1 MILESINSPDDLK
14 KLNIQQLNSLALEV
28 RDFLMD
34 TVPRT
39 GGHLAANLGVVE
51 LTIAL
56 HYVLDMPK
64 DKIVWDVGHQAYVHK
79 ILTGRRDKM
88 NTLRQLGGISGFPKP
103 SESVYDAFATGHS
116 STAISV
122 ALGMAVS
129 AQKNKSMEKIVA
141 VVGDGSMTGGLSFEG
156 LNNCGQERVPMMII
170 LNDNGMSIS
179 KNVGALS
186 HHLAKIRAGKRYNVT
201 KMVVKKSLTR
211 IPFVGKYIVK
221 LIEGLKSI
229 VKALLVPNV
238 LFEQLGIKYIG
249 IVDGHNI
256 KKMIEIFEDAK
267 DLDSPV
273 LIHVKTKKGKGNPI
287 VEEHPSEYHSVSA
300 NCDIASAYKKV
311 YNEQDVP
318 TSFSIAMGQK
328 LCELAEK
335 DEDIVAIT
343 AAMTEGTGLM
353 PFAQKFNDRLFD
365 VGIAEQHALAF
376 AAGLAAS
383 GKRPFVAVYS
393 SFAQRAYDQII
404 HDVCVQGLPVV
415 LCLDRAGLTGRD
427 GETHNGQF
435 DMAFLQHVPNIEI
448 FAPSSV
454 SELFTVMHYAAS
466 TNSPVAIRYGKSNPC
481 EHELTCNSSHEWR
494 VSDMHCDD
502 IAVIFTC
509 GAMVANAI
517 KAQLLLKQRGIN
529 TVVVNM
535 LCVKPLDTVVLDKM
549 SNIKCWVTVE
559 DGCITGG
566 IGSSIAV
573 YAAKN
578 GYNIKI
584 KNIGIPD
591 NFVTHGSIEEQY
603 FMCGMTADDIVL
615 AVESEVQK

>member
-1 MILESINSPDDLK
+1 MILESINSPDDIK
-14 KLNIQQLNSLALEV
+14 KLNTQQLNSLATEV
-28 RDFLMD
+28 REFLLN
-34 TVPRT
+34 TVPKT

-88 NTLRQLGGISGFPKP
+88 NTLRQLGGLSGFPKP
-103 SESVYDAFATGHS
+103 SESIYDAFATGHS

-129 AQKNKSMEKIVA
+129 ASQNNSQEKIVA

-156 LNNCGQERVPMMII
+156 LNNCGQEKVPMMII
-170 LNDNGMSIS
+170 LNDNEMSIS

-201 KMVVKKSLTR
+201 KMVVKKSL
-211 IPFVGKYIVK
+211 ISVPFVGKYIVK
-221 LIEGLKSI
+221 IIDILKSA

-256 KKMIEIFEDAK
+256 QKMIEIFENAK
-267 DLDSPV
+267 QLDCPV

-287 VEEHPSEYHSVSA
+287 VEEHPAEYHSVSA

-311 YNEQDVP
+311 YNEQDIP
-318 TSFSIAMGQK
+318 TSFSLAMGQK
-328 LCELAEK
+328 LCELAENNR
-335 DEDIVAIT
+335 DIVAIT
-343 AAMTEGTGLM
+343 AAMTEGTGLKL
-353 PFAQKFNDRLFD
+353 FAEKYKDRLFD

-376 AAGLAAS
+376 AAGLAVS
-383 GKRPFVAVYS
+383 GKKPFVAVYS

-404 HDVCVQGLPVV
+404 HDVCIQNLPVV

-435 DMAFLQHVPNIEI
+435 DMAFLQHVPNMEI

-454 SELFTVMHYAAS
+454 NELFTVMHYAEHS
-466 TNSPVAIRYGKSNPC
+466 KTPVAIRYGKSNPC
-481 EHELTCNSSHEWR
+481 EHDLICNSVYEWK
-494 VSDMHCDD
+494 VSDMHGDD
-502 IAVIFTC
+502 MAVIFTC
-509 GAMVANAI
+509 GAMVANVI
-517 KAQLLLKQRGIN
+517 KAHVLLKQKGIN

-535 LCVKPLDTVVLDKM
+535 LCVKPLNREILDKV
-549 SNIKCWVTVE
+549 SNIKYWVTVE
-559 DGCITGG
+559 DGCVTGG
-566 IGSSIAV
+566 IGSSIAM
-573 YAAKN
+573 YAANN

-603 FMCGMTADDIVL
+603 SMCGMTSDDIAA
-615 AVESEVQK
+615 AVENEVRK